1 MTDVPRPPTGGM
13 CFIDVFLGYVAT
25 MRGLWHSGRGAVFE
39 EKRSKSIIH
48 PFVIKHYNGLT
59 INPYQGCSHRCG
71 YCYATYEWSPEFY
84 DKIYAKSNAPQVLEK
99 EIANWNKSDNIMPVM
114 VSSAT
119 DPYQPAELR
128 FQLTRRCIQVL
139 QKYNV
144 PYYVFTKSTLI
155 ERDLELHRR
164 YRHNCFLVWSITTCS
179 EKKRRL
185 IEPGTAPTSRIFKTI
200 KKFAEAGLCC
210 GVNIDPI
217 IPLVTDTEREMN
229 GLVGACREAGVRHAF
244 GAPLRLRA
252 DIWERMKFVLRLLE
266 ICDGIE
272 RYKQIYGFEEPLES
286 SYVTAKSSYIN
297 KIISKLE
304 SIIHN
309 NGIKCDFPDYLIPR
323 RIDRST
329 LGQTTLHR
337 FLGSAS

>member
-1 MTDVPRPPTGGM
+1 
-13 CFIDVFLGYVAT
+13 
-25 MRGLWHSGRGAVFE
+25 MRGLWHSGGGAVFE
-39 EKRSKSIIH
+39 EKRSKSIIR

-59 INPYQGCSHRCG
+59 INPYQGCSHRCA

-99 EIANWNKSDNIMPVM
+99 ELSAWKNSDTIMPVM

-155 ERDLELHRR
+155 ERDLELHRQ
-164 YRHNCFLVWSITTCS
+164 YQHNCFLVWSVTTCH
-179 EKKRRL
+179 EKTRRV
-185 IEPGTAPTSRIFKTI
+185 IEPGTAPTSRIFKAI
-200 KKFAEAGLCC
+200 EKFTEAGLCC

-217 IPLVTDTEREMN
+217 IPLVTDTEGEMN

-244 GAPLRLRA
+244 GAPLRLRG
-252 DIWERMKFVLRLLE
+252 DIWERMKLVLRLLE
-266 ICDGIE
+266 ISDGIE
-272 RYKQIYGFEEPLES
+272 RYKKIYGFEELLGS
-286 SYVTAKSSYIN
+286 SYVAAQPSYVN
-297 KIISKLE
+297 KIMRKLE
-304 SIIHN
+304 SIIQN
-309 NGIKCDFPDYLIPR
+309 NGIRRDFPDYLGPR
-323 RIDRST
+323 TIDKST
-329 LGQTTLHR
+329 IGQTTLQR
-337 FLGSAS
+337 FLGSAN